1 MVSYRVSCGIVDNN
15 YFIGVYSDM
24 KKLLLIFIIIT
35 TWMVVG
41 CGTSTIGCFGHWV
54 KGPGH
59 HRGTRT
65 LLKDA
70 HLPYYQCVD
79 ENNKGTNLKERRY
92 L

>member
-1 MVSYRVSCGIVDNN
+1 
-15 YFIGVYSDM
+15 
-24 KKLLLIFIIIT
+24 
-35 TWMVVG
+35 MVVS
-41 CGTSTIGCFGHWV
+41 CGTSTKGCFGHWV

-59 HRGTRT
+59 HRGTRA

-79 ENNKGTNLKERRY
+79 ENNKGNNLKERRY

>member
-1 MVSYRVSCGIVDNN
+1 
-15 YFIGVYSDM
+15 M
-24 KKLLLIFIIIT
+24 KRLLLFVMIT
-35 TWMVVG
+35 TWIVG
-41 CGTSTIGCFGHWV
+41 CGTSTGGCFGHWV
-54 KGPGH
+54 KEGH

-70 HLPYYQCVD
+70 KKPYYQCVD

>member
-1 MVSYRVSCGIVDNN
+1 MGKGELEV
-15 YFIGVYSDM
+15 
-24 KKLLLIFIIIT
+24 KKLLLVFI
-35 TWMVVG
+35 MVVIWIVG
-41 CGTSTIGCFGHWV
+41 CETSIRGCYGHWV

-59 HRGTRT
+59 HRGTRA

>member
-1 MVSYRVSCGIVDNN
+1 MNR
-15 YFIGVYSDM
+15 
-24 KKLLLIFIIIT
+24 LLLIFIIIA

-41 CGTSTIGCFGHWV
+41 CVTSTIGSYGHWV

-70 HLPYYQCVD
+70 SLPYYQCVD
-79 ENNKGTNLKERRY
+79 ENNKGNNLEERRY

>member
-1 MVSYRVSCGIVDNN
+1 
-15 YFIGVYSDM
+15 M
-24 KKLLLIFIIIT
+24 KMLLLIFIMMA

-41 CGTSTIGCFGHWV
+41 CETVRQVKAGCFGHWV

-70 HLPYYQCVD
+70 SLPYYQCVD
-79 ENNKGTNLKERRY
+79 ENNKGNNLKERRY